1 MKEQIEEGLREL
13 REGVEVWIN
22 GTAET
27 PLLYDA
33 SWGGVVSCGCTMRD
47 DQCTNK
53 FPNCPGLSDP
63 GLNFGNGF
71 YNDHHFHYGY
81 HIFAASVVAHFDRV
95 WGMDNFESVLML
107 VRDIANPSEKD
118 TYFPTFRH
126 KDWYMGSSWASG
138 ITYPAY
144 LNGKNQE
151 SSSEAIAAYEG
162 VALYGQVMNK
172 IWAEEKKE
180 RHAAI
185 SKQIANVGKLMTGT
199 ELVSAKRYY
208 HIPEDA
214 SGNDARRIYPAEYN
228 KPVVGILWQTMAQF
242 STWFGAKEYL
252 PIGIQLLPLTPI
264 SEDRDDVEWANLIYQ
279 PLTYSCAIDF
289 ECTESGWSI
298 LQLAILAT
306 VGHPTE
312 AVMKVKELPDEAF
325 TNAGGNGNSR
335 SNSIWYIATRPE
347 VQDPIPLLEYDERGE
362 KEVHPTVLYE
372 LKDCYVPDTCT
383 DEVLDRVVGDYTC
396 RVRMSWLIYEQ
407 NLPQWEACWKV
418 AGLEFPEICGPCD
431 PGANF
436 VSKEQQ
442 REDALREEEEKEKEK
457 QESMEQAI
465 MGGDSINPLS
475 CPPCTEQECNSDLNR
490 CPVYKRSFVCTE
502 GTSKGGCSGEFEW
515 WVLEDQCDACC
526 EMTNCFDLKDNEAK
540 RFTKDG
546 NALSKSNCPACKP
559 EICYGKLNQCPIH
572 SAPYLCTEGPS
583 VGGCASRPWAISDV
597 GCSDCCEL
605 KLDC

>member
-1 MKEQIEEGLREL
+1 
-13 REGVEVWIN
+13 
-22 GTAET
+22 
-27 PLLYDA
+27 
-33 SWGGVVSCGCTMRD
+33 
-47 DQCTNK
+47 
-53 FPNCPGLSDP
+53 
-63 GLNFGNGF
+63 
-71 YNDHHFHYGY
+71 
-81 HIFAASVVAHFDRV
+81 
-95 WGMDNFESVLML
+95 
-107 VRDIANPSEKD
+107 
-118 TYFPTFRH
+118 
-126 KDWYMGSSWASG
+126 
-138 ITYPAY
+138 
-144 LNGKNQE
+144 
-151 SSSEAIAAYEG
+151 
-162 VALYGQVMNK
+162 
-172 IWAEEKKE
+172 
-180 RHAAI
+180 
-185 SKQIANVGKLMTGT
+185 
-199 ELVSAKRYY
+199 
-208 HIPEDA
+208 
-214 SGNDARRIYPAEYN
+214 
-228 KPVVGILWQTMAQF
+228 
-242 STWFGAKEYL
+242 
-252 PIGIQLLPLTPI
+252 
-264 SEDRDDVEWANLIYQ
+264 
-279 PLTYSCAIDF
+279 
-289 ECTESGWSI
+289 
-298 LQLAILAT
+298 
-306 VGHPTE
+306 
-312 AVMKVKELPDEAF
+312 
-325 TNAGGNGNSR
+325 
-335 SNSIWYIATRPE
+335 
-347 VQDPIPLLEYDERGE
+347 
-362 KEVHPTVLYE
+362 
-372 LKDCYVPDTCT
+372 
-383 DEVLDRVVGDYTC
+383 
-396 RVRMSWLIYEQ
+396 MSWLIYEQ